1 MVCFDMRATQDGS
14 QRENR
19 WAETST
25 YDNESGNGGDLDTS
39 PEYYL
44 QQMAAFDEQEY
55 TKEDY
60 EQSSTRLIDRM
71 EDQWNQ

>member
-1 MVCFDMRATQDGS
+1 MKATQDES
-14 QRENR
+14 RRESHR
-19 WAETST
+19 VETSIRG
-25 YDNESGNGGDLDTS
+25 DESSDGDERETS
-39 PEYYL
+39 PEHYL
-44 QQMAAFDEQEY
+44 RQMAAFDEQEY